1 MPQYSKAPAARRT
14 SLNTIVEQS
23 TLMLMSV
30 IVVLIIGLAVLR
42 LFHQNSTATRGY
54 TLRTLEAERAELSYQ
69 EEVLTT
75 QLAEVRSLDV
85 LLENENVQAMNSTL
99 SPVYVKDNTA
109 VALNQN

>member
-1 MPQYSKAPAARRT
+1 MTQYSKAPAARRT

-54 TLRTLEAERAELSYQ
+54 TLWT
-69 EEVLTT
+69 
-75 QLAEVRSLDV
+75 
-85 LLENENVQAMNSTL
+85 
-99 SPVYVKDNTA
+99 PKP
-109 VALNQN
+109 